1 MAAGS
6 CRPVRRICSTLRW
19 DFWPTL
25 VILLKDFCWNYSELF
40 QSNLPLPFN
49 ILWLWDHA
57 NLFKETKKQNVNS
70 TPPLSVWHQL
80 AVTHRE
86 VSFKPASGLEISSVF
101 RSHISRR
108 LLEAFSA
115 ETLHGALL
123 NVCISFFYFED
134 HKLCVMSGFAIGQRF
149 TQSDIVWIMEGPYFV
164 ITLCLLRLMDWP
176 KRELG
181 RSEAFI

>member
-6 CRPVRRICSTLRW
+6 CRPVRCIWSMLHW
-19 DFWPTL
+19 DSWLTL

-40 QSNLPLPFN
+40 QSNLPFSFN
-49 ILWLWDHA
+49 ILWLSDHA
-57 NLFKETKKQNVNS
+57 NLFKEKKNGEQHASFECVTSAHSDTQGSIIHACFRVWNFISVYISNF
-70 TPPLSVWHQL
+70 PPAPQGVLCRNLTWRTIKCVY
-80 AVTHRE
+80 
-86 VSFKPASGLEISSVF
+86 
-101 RSHISRR
+101 
-108 LLEAFSA
+108 
-115 ETLHGALL
+115 
-123 NVCISFFYFED
+123 FFFFFFED

-181 RSEAFI
+181 RSWASI

>member
-6 CRPVRRICSTLRW
+6 CRPVRCIWSMLHW
-19 DFWPTL
+19 DSWLTL
-25 VILLKDFCWNYSELF
+25 VILLEDFCWNYSELF
-40 QSNLPLPFN
+40 QSNLPFSFN

-57 NLFKETKKQNVNS
+57 NLFKKKKKKKVNNMPS
-70 TPPLSVWHQL
+70 LSVWHQL
-80 AVTHRE
+80 TVTHRE
-86 VSFKPASGLEISSVF
+86 VSFTPASGFEISSVF
-101 RSHISRR
+101 ISQISRR
-108 LLEAFSA
+108 LHKAFSV

-123 NVCISFFYFED
+123 NVCIFFFED

-181 RSEAFI
+181 RSWASI